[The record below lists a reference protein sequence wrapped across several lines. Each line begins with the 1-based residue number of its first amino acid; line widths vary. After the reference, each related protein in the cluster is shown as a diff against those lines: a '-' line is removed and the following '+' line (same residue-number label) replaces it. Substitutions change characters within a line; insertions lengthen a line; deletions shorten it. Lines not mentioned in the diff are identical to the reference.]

1 MLRNALIRLLINSA
15 ALWVADVIFSGI
27 HFRNYTTLLIA
38 AIIFGLLN
46 ALVKPVL
53 IILTLPVNIL
63 TLGIFTLVINGLILK
78 ITSGL
83 LDGFYID
90 DFVTAFFAAIFI
102 SLVSIL
108 LNKLLIEKS

>member
-1 MLRNALIRLLINSA
+1 MLRNVLIRLLINSA

-27 HFRNYTTLLIA
+27 HFRNFTTLLIA

-46 ALVKPVL
+46 ALLKPVL

-83 LDGFYID
+83 LDGFYLD

-108 LNKLLIEKS
+108 LNKLLREKS